1 MKRNVT
7 AHYVFVAP
15 DVDVPN
21 TKNRHGAR
29 RVHMNDDTVPDA
41 AFRDWLESFGD
52 ALVMEAVAKPSCRDN
67 GRDARY
73 PDVGKAKYLNIGGF
87 AV

>member
-1 MKRNVT
+1 MPAMKRF
-7 AHYVFVAP
+7 HI
-15 DVDVPN
+15 DVY
-21 TKNRHGAR
+21 
-29 RVHMNDDTVPDA
+29 
-41 AFRDWLESFGD
+41 GD

-87 AV
+87 LVPVLFLSKRRGFARVSMR

>member
-1 MKRNVT
+1 MKRNIT

-21 TKNRHGAR
+21 IKNRRGAR

-41 AFRDWLESFGD
+41 AFRD
-52 ALVMEAVAKPSCRDN
+52 
-67 GRDARY
+67 
-73 PDVGKAKYLNIGGF
+73 
-87 AV
+87 

>member
-1 MKRNVT
+1 
-7 AHYVFVAP
+7 
-15 DVDVPN
+15 
-21 TKNRHGAR
+21 
-29 RVHMNDDTVPDA
+29 MNDDTVPDA

-73 PDVGKAKYLNIGGF
+73 PDDGNLKYLNIGGF
-87 AV
+87 LVPVLFRRVQN